1 MSSGDNGGGLVRELN
16 WVHSAAVIVGT
27 MLGAGI
33 FVVTAQAAGIMGPAV
48 PLGFL
53 LGIPIIVTTAL
64 VYSVYMSS
72 PLGEHPGGA
81 YVHISR
87 TWDSLYAGYIFM
99 WLKWVS
105 FIGALA
111 VLSIGFGEAMHYFET
126 FTFLSV
132 TNWAIFWVTV
142 FFLLNLW
149 GVDLFGN
156 VQALLTVLLVVILL
170 ALALPGLFFVDFG
183 NFSPLF
189 PQELY
194 SDGFLQPVLQGTAAL
209 MFSYI
214 GFEALA
220 QTAGETENPRETLPK
235 VFGYSTVFVGVL
247 YMLVAIVVLGAMP
260 WTEVAES
267 STPLTAAAST
277 YFPLGTA
284 AIVSFGSM
292 LAYATS
298 LNSTFMVPS
307 RILYSFGEDRIVP
320 GFLTDVNERFNTP
333 HVGLGITYVL
343 AVFVLLT
350 STFNF
355 ALLIALAALFMMY
368 TAHSLSALAMPF
380 VNPDLYDQCDLQFKP
395 AILGAVAIVSAISMG
410 VFAWQTLSLNS
421 LGPAVST
428 VSSGDVVGGLTSS
441 PVLLI
446 IVWAIVGSTI
456 FFGYRAYLRSEGVD
470 TSEMK
475 ALHEHDHEE
484 MESKL
489 GTED

>member
-1 MSSGDNGGGLVRELN
+1 MSSSNNDSGLVRELN

-87 TWDSLYAGYIFM
+87 TWNSLYAGYIFM

-142 FFLLNLW
+142 FFLLNMW

-156 VQALLTVLLVVILL
+156 VQALLTGLLVVILL
-170 ALALPGLFFVDFG
+170 ALALPGLVFVDFG

-189 PQELY
+189 PQDIYGEGY
-194 SDGFLQPVLQGTAAL
+194 LQPILQGTAAL

-220 QTAGETENPRETLPK
+220 QTAGETENPRSTLPK

-267 STPLTAAAST
+267 SRPLTAAAST

-307 RILYSFGEDRIVP
+307 RILYSFGEDRVVP
-320 GFLTDVNERFNTP
+320 GFLTHVNERFNTP
-333 HVGLGITYVL
+333 DVGLGITYVL

-355 ALLIALAALFMMY
+355 ALLISLAALFMMY

-380 VNPDLYDQCDLQFKP
+380 VNPSLYDQCDLKFKP
-395 AILGAVAIVSAISMG
+395 AILGLIALVSAISMS
-410 VFAWQTLSLNS
+410 VFAWQTLALNS
-421 LGPAVST
+421 FGPAVST
-428 VSSGDVVGGLTSS
+428 VLSGDVIGGLTSS
-441 PVLLI
+441 PSLLI
-446 IVWAIVGSTI
+446 VVWAVVGSII

-475 ALHEHDHEE
+475 ALHEHDKFD
-484 MESKL
+484 STV
-489 GTED
+489 GSED